1 MEAFGRGAF
10 WKGFE
15 GLVEFLQKEIRQG
28 DNLGQESIV
37 SNDPDEQG
45 QMLSDA
51 IWLEWGI
58 NRVIMESVAEG
69 HDLNIM
75 WRILNV
81 RLKHLH
87 LIQQAFI
94 KH

>member
-1 MEAFGRGAF
+1 
-10 WKGFE
+10 
-15 GLVEFLQKEIRQG
+15 
-28 DNLGQESIV
+28 
-37 SNDPDEQG
+37 
-45 QMLSDA
+45 MLSDA

-69 HDLNIM
+69 QDLNIM

-87 LIQQAFI
+87 LIQHLIHLIHLSGI
-94 KH
+94 KHWTEF